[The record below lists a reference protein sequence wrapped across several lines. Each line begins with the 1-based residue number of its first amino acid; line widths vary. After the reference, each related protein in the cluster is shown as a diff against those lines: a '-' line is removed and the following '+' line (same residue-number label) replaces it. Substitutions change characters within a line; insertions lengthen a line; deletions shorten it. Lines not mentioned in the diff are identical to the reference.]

1 MWSGVLRYRGENV
14 SSCRIEQERKQISQ
28 GGMSPLVLMRVI
40 IALATCMHTTSTEQD
55 AAMVGDPDSWHSV
68 AVNMRASGDS
78 LASLRAATTC
88 TRLRSHDNKPIL
100 AKCHTLA
107 GTLLALDFGRDI
119 QALVHFQR
127 AANLQEGLETCSN
140 VGLAFSRLYLNDLAV
155 KCLARYVKYL
165 TIYVK

>member
-1 MWSGVLRYRGENV
+1 
-14 SSCRIEQERKQISQ
+14 
-28 GGMSPLVLMRVI
+28 MSPLVLMCVI
-40 IALATCMHTTSTEQD
+40 MALATCKHTTSTEQD
-55 AAMVGDPDSWHSV
+55 AAMVGDPDSWHSI

-88 TRLRSHDNKPIL
+88 TRLRSQDNKPIL

-107 GTLLALDFGRDI
+107 GTLLALEFGRDI
-119 QALVHFQR
+119 QALVHFHR
-127 AANLQEGLETCSN
+127 AANLHEGLETCSN

-165 TIYVK
+165 TTYVK